1 MSNGIRA
8 SVELESQ
15 IRAEE
20 GTQPLRG
27 LGLGRRCGGS
37 GGIAGMGLE
46 AVGEDGLFSSSPV
59 EGMRELW

>member
-27 LGLGRRCGGS
+27 LGRRCGGS

-46 AVGEDGLFSSSPV
+46 AVGEGGLFSSSPV
-59 EGMRELW
+59 DGMRELW